1 MTARTVTFRRPVHT
15 NIPPV
20 ANQNKPKKTKKQP
33 QLPRRKAAP
42 MTLPASRMKQIEEL
56 DLACHE
62 DMPDLLAMSLR
73 DTA

>member
-1 MTARTVTFRRPVHT
+1 
-15 NIPPV
+15 
-20 ANQNKPKKTKKQP
+20 
-33 QLPRRKAAP
+33 